1 MTKQFLVEL
10 CYMILCFIPLCISKV
25 AVEFKIPEVLIENNI
40 CFRLL
45 DIRFPQASVTYA
57 GCVKLLKSMK
67 VAGVSSGHIS
77 IPENVLLRKD
87 ELEWLKGFAFD
98 ELPVRSAFRR

>member
-1 MTKQFLVEL
+1 
-10 CYMILCFIPLCISKV
+10 MILCFIPFCISKV
-25 AVEFKIPEVLIENNI
+25 AVEFIIQEVLIEINI

-45 DIRFPQASVTYA
+45 DIRFPRASVTYA

-77 IPENVLLRKD
+77 IPENVLLRKE